1 MERGSYQCKKCSV
14 IQFMNDICVFDGTK
28 MSGFNLSDMA
38 KMDRLFEWEE
48 ATTTKRNNARNKF
61 DTNNVQNYI
70 ELNDMEENGDS
81 NSYEEEDESLFSY
94 SGVDNN
100 NDSVNNIVQQT
111 IIEILNKV
119 EMNIMTE
126 YNQNIFEN
134 GAVETKQ
141 KALKPIIVKDV
152 QRIIQNSRTSFDFK

>member
-1 MERGSYQCKKCSV
+1 
-14 IQFMNDICVFDGTK
+14 
-28 MSGFNLSDMA
+28 
-38 KMDRLFEWEE
+38 
-48 ATTTKRNNARNKF
+48 
-61 DTNNVQNYI
+61 VQNYI

>member
-61 DTNNVQNYI
+61 DTNNVQNYT
-70 ELNDMEENGDS
+70 ELDMEENGDS
-81 NSYEEEDESLFSY
+81 NGYEEEDESLFSY

-134 GAVETKQ
+134 GAVETRQ
-141 KALKPIIVKDV
+141 KSLQPIIVKDV

>member
-1 MERGSYQCKKCSV
+1 
-14 IQFMNDICVFDGTK
+14 MNDICVFDGTK

-61 DTNNVQNYI
+61 DTNNVQNYT
-70 ELNDMEENGDS
+70 ELDMEENGDS
-81 NSYEEEDESLFSY
+81 NGYEEEDESLFSY

-134 GAVETKQ
+134 GAVETRQ
-141 KALKPIIVKDV
+141 KSLQPIIVKDV